1 MEAYA
6 FETNP
11 DIIPIVHI
19 FATTK
24 KAEKKRKS
32 SRPASAGRNRG
43 PVSVEAKKTAKKFV
57 SKEPV
62 GIQKAERLTCKEPIS
77 LFELSVRRSIQSM
90 KEDVLPDLSLKI
102 DKKTKKRKKRKRLFV
117 LPRPCEGEICKPKVC
132 CWRPS
137 MGYRREE
144 KPKEKKKSTLDKDST
159 VSIRSSTDGRKRRRM
174 KGDVLREMRA
184 PPTQLWEDVLKAKA
198 EIQVAREMW
207 KRRTIRLSVKV
218 R

>member
-62 GIQKAERLTCKEPIS
+62 GIQKTERLTCKEPIS